1 MSIHGFTPHSFWM
14 HSLTPVE
21 APSKLSQAG
30 REDGT
35 SPQLREAFRD
45 FVGQTLFSQ
54 MLRAMRQ
61 TVGKPPY
68 FHGGRT
74 EEVFQVE
81 LDRLL
86 VEKAARTTGDQFAD
100 EMFELFSLRLR

>member
-1 MSIHGFTPHSFWM
+1 MNIHGFTPHSFWM
-14 HSLTPVE
+14 HSLPRAEV
-21 APSKLSQAG
+21 PSELSQTD
-30 REDGT
+30 REHAT

-68 FHGGRT
+68 FHGGRM

-86 VEKAARTTGDQFAD
+86 VEKAARKTGDQFAD

>member
-1 MSIHGFTPHSFWM
+1 MNIHGLASHSFWT
-14 HSLTPVE
+14 HSLPRTEV
-21 APSKLSQAG
+21 PSELSQA
-30 REDGT
+30 DGERAT
-35 SPQLREAFRD
+35 NPELREAFRD

-61 TVGKPPY
+61 TLGKPPY
-68 FHGGRT
+68 FHGGRM

-86 VEKAARTTGDQFAD
+86 VEKAARKTGDQFAD